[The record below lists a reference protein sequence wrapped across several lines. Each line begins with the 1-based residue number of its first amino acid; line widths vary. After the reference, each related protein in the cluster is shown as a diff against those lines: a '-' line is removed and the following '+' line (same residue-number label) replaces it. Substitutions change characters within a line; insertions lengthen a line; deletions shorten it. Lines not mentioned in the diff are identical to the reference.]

1 MFENICDETLLVE
14 TKTAVLKEKTQTSRV
29 LDYLGEVDRRRLWLK
44 EGYASLYD
52 FCIRYLGY
60 SEGETHRRIQACRLS
75 QKVVE
80 VKPLLE
86 NGTLS
91 LTSLTLLSPVLEKSN
106 AQDLLPKVINKPSRE
121 VADIL
126 AKEFPEKIQKEIL
139 KIVLDEELKE
149 LLEQAKRL
157 ASEKDGAVLLKR
169 VLKSFV
175 RQKKT
180 RNTVTP
186 RHTHRV
192 LAHTAKEVK
201 DRDGYQC
208 SYVGPNGVRC
218 NQTAHLQID
227 HIRPYALGGSSR
239 DLENLRLLCR
249 AHNLAKACLDFP
261 RWERPQITP
270 RVDWG
275 RGKSHGQ
282 DGRALETSR

>member
-1 MFENICDETLLVE
+1 MFENICDEILLTE
-14 TKTAVLKEKTQTSRV
+14 TKAAVLKEKTQTSRV
-29 LDYLGEVDRRRLWLK
+29 LDYLAEVDRRRLWLK

-60 SEGETHRRIQACRLS
+60 SEGETHRRVQACRLS

-91 LTSLTLLSPVLEKSN
+91 LTSLTLLSPVLEKAN

-126 AKEFPEKIQKEIL
+126 AKEFPEKIQKKEIL

-149 LLEQAKRL
+149 LLDHAKRL
-157 ASEKDGAVLLKR
+157 ASEKDGAVLLKK
-169 VLKSFV
+169 VLKDFV

-192 LAHTAKEVK
+192 LARTAREVR
-201 DRDGYQC
+201 DRDAYQC

-239 DLENLRLLCR
+239 DLANLRLLCR
-249 AHNLAKACLDFP
+249 AHNLAKARLDFP
-261 RWERPQITP
+261 QWGQASPLATP
-270 RVDWG
+270 CG
-275 RGKSHGQ
+275 P
-282 DGRALETSR
+282 

>member
-1 MFENICDETLLVE
+1 MISLGFLARA
-14 TKTAVLKEKTQTSRV
+14 KSRV
-29 LDYLGEVDRRRLWLK
+29 LDYLAEVDRRRLWLH

-91 LTSLTLLSPVLEKSN
+91 LTALTLLSPVLEKSN
-106 AQDLLPKVINKPSRE
+106 AQDLLPQVINKPSRE

-126 AKEFPEKIQKEIL
+126 AKQFPEKIQKKEIL
-139 KIVLDEELKE
+139 KIILDEELRE
-149 LLEQAKRL
+149 LLEQARKL
-157 ASEKDGAVLLKR
+157 ASEKDGAALLKK

-175 RQKKT
+175 RQKKA

-186 RHTHRV
+186 RHTHYVQAR
-192 LAHTAKEVK
+192 TAREVK
-201 DRDGYQC
+201 ERDGYRC
-208 SYVGPNGVRC
+208 GYVGPSGVRC

-227 HIRPYALGGSSR
+227 HVRPYAMGGSSR
-239 DLENLRLLCR
+239 DLDNLRVLCR
-249 AHNLAKACLDFP
+249 AHNLAKARLDFP
-261 RWERPQITP
+261 RRNPVSP
-270 RVDWG
+270 PAAP
-275 RGKSHGQ
+275 GKPGLCSTGTCP
-282 DGRALETSR
+282 A

>member
-1 MFENICDETLLVE
+1 MVE
-14 TKTAVLKEKTQTSRV
+14 TKAAVLKEKIQTSCV
-29 LDYLGEVDRRRLWLK
+29 LDYLAEVDRRRLWLK

-91 LTSLTLLSPVLEKSN
+91 LTSLSLLSPVLEKSN
-106 AQDLLPKVINKPSRE
+106 AQDLLPRIINKPSRE

-126 AKEFPEKIQKEIL
+126 AKGFPEKIQKKEIL

-149 LLEQAKRL
+149 LLEKAKRL
-157 ASEKDGAVLLKR
+157 ASEKDGAALLKR

-180 RNTVTP
+180 RNTFTP
-186 RHTHRV
+186 RQTHRV
-192 LAHTAKEVK
+192 QARTAKEVK
-201 DRDGYQC
+201 DRDGYRC
-208 SYVGPNGVRC
+208 GYVGPNGVRC
-218 NQTAHLQID
+218 SQAAHLQID

-239 DLENLRLLCR
+239 DLANLRLLCR
-249 AHNLAKACLDFP
+249 AHNLYKARQDFP
-261 RWERPQITP
+261 HWQKPFTLP
-270 RVDWG
+270 RAPDVIAQ
-275 RGKSHGQ
+275 R
-282 DGRALETSR
+282 